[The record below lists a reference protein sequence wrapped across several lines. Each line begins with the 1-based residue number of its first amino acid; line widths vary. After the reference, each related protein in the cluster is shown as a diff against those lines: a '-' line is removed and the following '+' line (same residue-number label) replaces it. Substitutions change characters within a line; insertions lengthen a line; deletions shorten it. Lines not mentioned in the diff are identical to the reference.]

1 MDENKL
7 RFGVGVLVISAIGIG
22 IILVFLF
29 GAFPSVLQREYNLS
43 IVFPSA
49 EGISPNTPV
58 LRDGVK
64 IGRVSAIDL
73 RDEGGVLVTL
83 SMDSHQTLTHN
94 YLPRISSG
102 NFVTGDAKLEFVRA
116 TPETLTAVFADD
128 MQIIAKPYSDGEFLD
143 YGSKAESILEMQDD
157 LQDTFEAIRNAGESI
172 ALAGQNVNQLA
183 IEVREV
189 IGGAD
194 SKVDD
199 LADQAVRTLEEFQ
212 GVMQDV
218 RAIVGDPQLRDDLQE
233 SLARLPDLLQDA
245 QAALQ
250 STRKTFET
258 FDRVGAQFERVG
270 VSAEQTVKSA
280 QATVNNLEQF
290 TDPLANHGDQL
301 VAQVLSTLISAEAAL
316 DQVGQFG
323 TSLNNS
329 DGTLKRLL
337 EDDEMYLKIRRS
349 VENIEEATA
358 RVRPILDDVRIFS
371 DKIARDPRELGVR
384 GAISKRPSGAGYK

>member
-270 VSAEQTVKSA
+270 VSAEETVKSA